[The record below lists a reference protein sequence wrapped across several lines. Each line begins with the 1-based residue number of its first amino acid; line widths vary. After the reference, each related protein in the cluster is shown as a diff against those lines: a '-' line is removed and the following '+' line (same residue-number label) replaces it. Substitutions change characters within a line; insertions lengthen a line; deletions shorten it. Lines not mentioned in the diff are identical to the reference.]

1 MTLKP
6 GFHKR
11 KQKRKHNISY
21 FMVKQLLRKHK
32 LKHKTK
38 EKLLSLCLCYR
49 RACFHGKVSAV
60 TFAFVLV
67 LVLVLVLALLV
78 VTALCASNIFHL
90 SSNFLFLALFSC

>member
-67 LVLVLVLALLV
+67 FVLV
-78 VTALCASNIFHL
+78 VTALCALNIFHL
-90 SSNFLFLALFSC
+90 SRNFFFLLFFRVKH

>member
-32 LKHKTK
+32 LKHETK
-38 EKLLSLCLCYR
+38 EKFLSLCLCYR
-49 RACFHGKVSAV
+49 RARFHGKVSAL
-60 TFAFVLV
+60 TFTF
-67 LVLVLVLALLV
+67 VLVLVLALLV
-78 VTALCASNIFHL
+78 VTALCALNIFHL
-90 SSNFLFLALFSC
+90 SHNFLFLALFSC